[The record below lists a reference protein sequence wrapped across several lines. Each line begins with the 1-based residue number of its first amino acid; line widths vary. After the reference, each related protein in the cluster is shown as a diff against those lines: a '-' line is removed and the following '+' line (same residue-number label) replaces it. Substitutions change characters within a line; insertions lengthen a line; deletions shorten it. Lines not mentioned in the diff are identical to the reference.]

1 MKRMFVFW
9 SVFVLGM
16 VLLLSAC
23 GEQSQEDVAES
34 LQKSLEEMEGYK
46 AEAEMSMKTGQE
58 DQTFS
63 IDVWHKQPDF
73 YRVSLSN
80 EAEHEESQIILKN
93 EDGVFVLT
101 PALEKNF
108 KFQSDWPENS
118 SQPYLYQSLVNDVV
132 TDPEAEFESTDSH
145 YIFRTKTNYQSNNNL
160 PFQEIQFDKKSY
172 TPVAVKVLDHDGNAL
187 VEVNFSSFDKEA
199 AFEDDDFTMEKNMA
213 GGAADEPTSGQATE
227 ESPFTVVFPSYMAGA
242 ELTEQKEVEL
252 ENGKRVILSYT
263 GDKNFTLIQE
273 QLDVQSTLSSPEEVN
288 GDIVNLGHSI
298 GAISENMIEWSSGG
312 MDFILASDQ
321 LTQEEMVQIA
331 QSVENQEVK

>member
-1 MKRMFVFW
+1 MFVFW
-9 SVFVLGM
+9 CVFVLGM

-23 GEQSQEDVAES
+23 GEQSQEDVIEN
-34 LQKSLEEMEGYK
+34 LEESLEELEGYK
-46 AEAEMSMKTGQE
+46 AEAEMNMKTGQE

-63 IDVWHKQPDF
+63 IDVWHKKSDL

-80 EAEHEESQIILKN
+80 EQDDEESQIILKN

-132 TDPEAEFESTDSH
+132 MDPEAEFESTDSH

-160 PFQEIQFDKKSY
+160 PFQEIQFDKKTY
-172 TPVAVKVLDHDGNAL
+172 TPVLVKVLDNDGNAL
-187 VEVNFSSFDKEA
+187 VEVSFSSFNKEA

-213 GGAADEPTSGQATE
+213 GGSADEPTSAEAAE

-242 ELTEQKEVEL
+242 ELTEQKETDL
-252 ENGKRVILSYT
+252 EDGQRVILSYT
-263 GDKNFTLIQE
+263 GDKNFTIVQE
-273 QLDVQSTLSSPEEVN
+273 KQDVQPTLSSPEEVS

-298 GAISENMIEWSSGG
+298 GAMSENKIEWSSGG
-312 MDFILASDQ
+312 MDFLLASDQ

-331 QSVENQEVK
+331 QSVQNQEVK